1 MKYYKHNWSFLPVH
15 CFLLFTYCIHTA
27 YYSEGQSSTNN
38 RLHNATTY
46 QQHLLSIHIQ
56 HYFFFFF
63 LTCFHLDILGLSAT
77 PATWTKSE
85 EPMQKPIVTFLT
97 KSHLACFLQVGCPIS
112 SNLHCHPMS
121 VISLVQST
129 LIVLRPIV
137 T

>member
-1 MKYYKHNWSFLPVH
+1 MQRPINNIYSQY
-15 CFLLFTYCIHTA
+15 TYNTI
-27 YYSEGQSSTNN
+27 S
-38 RLHNATTY
+38 
-46 QQHLLSIHIQ
+46 
-56 HYFFFFF
+56 FFFF

-137 T
+137 TQQSRTFHRLIVIGRLFLLSKGKVLTGLLSQRGFVCFVLRV